1 MRKHPQLNYR
11 VEAES
16 RSPLRFIA
24 IKNKIFH
31 VADKN
36 NPTVAVLSSWIEIP
50 KGIEFYWHVEL
61 YRGIALVSEES
72 HAIQHALLHLR

>member
-1 MRKHPQLNYR
+1 MREHPQLNYR

-16 RSPLRFIA
+16 HSPFRFIA

-36 NPTVAVLSSWIEIP
+36 NRTVAVFSS
-50 KGIEFYWHVEL
+50 
-61 YRGIALVSEES
+61 
-72 HAIQHALLHLR
+72 